1 MITGSTDGIGE
12 KTALEMVKQGYHVI
26 VHGRNLK
33 KAENTIKRIREK
45 SNKGSLTPVY
55 ADLNSF
61 EQIENMAD
69 DLHNHFDK
77 LDILINNAG
86 VFKPQREVNQENLEV
101 TFAVNYVAP
110 FFLTNLVIDLLR
122 KPKSAKIVNVV
133 SQVHSNHLDFQNLQH
148 ERGYSG
154 TKAYALSKTCLIMF
168 TYVLADKLQD
178 ADITVNCL
186 HPGVINTKLLQSA
199 MGSFGASPSEGVD
212 AILYVATSSD
222 VENMTGKYFKNNKPQ
237 RSKDITYNKETQQKL
252 WEKTEQLI
260 GRDFNWYKR

>member
-1 MITGSTDGIGE
+1 LITGSTDGIGE

-26 VHGRNLK
+26 VHGRNLE

-61 EQIENMAD
+61 EQIENMVD

-199 MGSFGASPSEGVD
+199 MESFGASPSEGAD

-237 RSKDITYNKETQQKL
+237 RSKDITYNKGTQQKL